1 MVVGMSPK
9 MFISDMRSHGL
20 LKSFHHFQSSTRLYT
35 SETTQTVDLVF
46 HCTCGSPLP
55 YLLIG
60 VELAALSQSF
70 HLAGLEVLKII
81 VADGSGWL
89 RPEMDILDNIV
100 GGCWLLVAGYSAV
113 ATTITFLI
121 QHTGEGPNIQ
131 ETILKV
137 NPLACSFSLDWIG
150 CPLPPTDQQKKKKKR
165 WKRMA
170 QLVHPSDNQ
179 INHGMKW
186 EDNR

>member
-9 MFISDMRSHGL
+9 MFISDMWSHGL

-35 SETTQTVDLVF
+35 SETTQTIDLVF
-46 HCTCGSPLP
+46 HCTCGFPLP

-100 GGCWLLVAGYSAV
+100 VLIIKLTMEWSERTIDKKWNVFVSFLSKTEASFYNFFLVGRSWKGNERWCRLVLNDFGY
-113 ATTITFLI
+113 IHL
-121 QHTGEGPNIQ
+121 EGSSHYVI
-131 ETILKV
+131 K
-137 NPLACSFSLDWIG
+137 
-150 CPLPPTDQQKKKKKR
+150 
-165 WKRMA
+165 
-170 QLVHPSDNQ
+170 
-179 INHGMKW
+179 MK
-186 EDNR
+186 